1 MRVKK
6 STRVRK
12 SRRVRK
18 STLAKSFARVKKS
31 SLAMRFRR
39 VKKSSLAKRFARV
52 KNSMHLTREVSATAI
67 VAAVFCVAAGAMLI
81 AVLQSREPAN
91 GLTANARSRT
101 TPTQVHLIETSDTT
115 IPNVVP
121 EQSATKASA
130 EQTPV
135 TVTGCLAMNNETFRL
150 KNTTGTDAPKARSW
164 KSGFLKK
171 NPAPIHV
178 VDTANRV
185 QLPNHVGQRVVV
197 TGTLVDRE
205 MHVSSLR
212 RVSTSC
218 NQEA

>member
-12 SRRVRK
+12 SRRVKK
-18 STLAKSFARVKKS
+18 SMLAKSFARVKKS
-31 SLAMRFRR
+31 SLA
-39 VKKSSLAKRFARV
+39 KRFARV
-52 KNSMHLTREVSATAI
+52 NRSMHLTREIGATAI

-81 AVLQSREPAN
+81 AVLQTREPAN

-101 TPTQVHLIETSDTT
+101 VPTQVHLIETPDSANS
-115 IPNVVP
+115 NVALEQP
-121 EQSATKASA
+121 ASKAAAEQS
-130 EQTPV
+130 PV
-135 TVTGCLAMNNETFRL
+135 TVTGCLEMNNETFRL

-171 NPAPIHV
+171 NPASIQV
-178 VDTANRV
+178 VDAANRV

-197 TGTLVDRE
+197 TGTIVDRE
-205 MHVSSLR
+205 MQVRSLR
-212 RVSTSC
+212 RVATSC

>member
-18 STLAKSFARVKKS
+18 SSFARS
-31 SLAMRFRR
+31 FAR

-52 KNSMHLTREVSATAI
+52 KKSIHLRREVGATAI

-81 AVLQSREPAN
+81 AVLQAREPAN
-91 GLTANARSRT
+91 GLTANSRSRIL
-101 TPTQVHLIETSDTT
+101 PTEVHLIDTPDSANST
-115 IPNVVP
+115 VAPEP
-121 EQSATKASA
+121 ASKAAAEQS
-130 EQTPV
+130 PV
-135 TVTGCLAMNNETFRL
+135 TVTGCLEMNNETFRL
-150 KNTTGTDAPKARSW
+150 KNTSGTDAPKARSW

-171 NPAPIHV
+171 NPASIQV
-178 VDTANRV
+178 VDAANRV

-197 TGTLVDRE
+197 TGTIVDRE
-205 MHVSSLR
+205 MQVRSLR
-212 RVSTSC
+212 RVATSC

>member
-12 SRRVRK
+12 SRRVKK
-18 STLAKSFARVKKS
+18 SMLAKSFA
-31 SLAMRFRR
+31 R

-52 KNSMHLTREVSATAI
+52 KSSMHLTREVGATAI

-81 AVLQSREPAN
+81 AVLQTREPSN

-101 TPTQVHLIETSDTT
+101 APTQVHLIETPDSANS
-115 IPNVVP
+115 NVVP
-121 EQSATKASA
+121 EQSAPKAAA
-130 EQTPV
+130 EQSPV
-135 TVTGCLAMNNETFRL
+135 TVTGCLEMNNETFRL

-171 NPAPIHV
+171 NPASIQI
-178 VDTANRV
+178 VDAANRV

-197 TGTLVDRE
+197 TGTIVDRE
-205 MHVSSLR
+205 MQVRSLR
-212 RVSTSC
+212 RVATSC

>member
-12 SRRVRK
+12 SRRVKK
-18 STLAKSFARVKKS
+18 SSLAKSFA
-31 SLAMRFRR
+31 R

-52 KNSMHLTREVSATAI
+52 KSSMHLTREIGATAI

-91 GLTANARSRT
+91 PPTASARSRILPT
-101 TPTQVHLIETSDTT
+101 EVRLLDTPDPATS
-115 IPNVVP
+115 NVVP
-121 EQSATKASA
+121 EQSAPKAAAA
-130 EQTPV
+130 EPSPV
-135 TVTGCLAMNNETFRL
+135 TVTGCLEMNKETFRL

-178 VDTANRV
+178 VDAANRV

-205 MHVSSLR
+205 MQVRSLR
-212 RVSTSC
+212 RVATSC
-218 NQEA
+218 DQEA

>member
-12 SRRVRK
+12 SRRV
-18 STLAKSFARVKKS
+18 KKS
-31 SLAMRFRR
+31 LFAT
-39 VKKSSLAKRFARV
+39 RFARV
-52 KNSMHLTREVSATAI
+52 RKSALAKKFARATKSLHLTREIGATAI

-81 AVLQSREPAN
+81 AVLQAREPAN
-91 GLTANARSRT
+91 GLTASARSRILPT
-101 TPTQVHLIETSDTT
+101 EIHVIDTPDSANS
-115 IPNVVP
+115 NVVP
-121 EQSATKASA
+121 EQSAPKAAA
-130 EQTPV
+130 EPSPV
-135 TVTGCLAMNNETFRL
+135 TVTGCLEMNNETFRL

-171 NPAPIHV
+171 NPASIQI
-178 VDTANRV
+178 VDAANRV

-205 MHVSSLR
+205 MQVRSLR
-212 RVSTSC
+212 RVATSC